1 MNGLPCVI
9 ALVGQI
15 VNLGMT
21 VVTGRNAIGRLCCQ
35 NLVRLEF
42 PVAAPLF
49 RISRLEEPAAAAA
62 AIVVRPV
69 GIHFDEIFFAHH
81 RLHRVP
87 QIFGHRI
94 PKGFADQ
101 LTGVLYGKFDF
112 KILVPVGID
121 LQLSFFDPLGII
133 LDDALDFKIVFDVE
147 FFQSGPDCKKFVPSL
162 GIEPDL
168 GLEIIHGFG
177 LDPYNMFPG
186 IVIGK
191 KHAVVF
197 SRPSLGAVCPVG
209 TDQV

>member
-21 VVTGRNAIGRLCCQ
+21 VVTGGNAIVRLCCQ

-42 PVAAPLF
+42 PVGTTRV
-49 RISRLEEPAAAAA
+49 RISGLEKPAAAAA
-62 AIVVRPV
+62 AIIVRPV
-69 GIHFDEIFFAHH
+69 GMHVDEIFFAHH
-81 RLHRVP
+81 RLYRIP

-121 LQLSFFDPLGII
+121 FQLPFFDPLGII
-133 LDDALDFKIVFDVE
+133 LDDAPDLEIVLDVE

-177 LDPYNMFPG
+177 LDPYNVFPG
-186 IVIGK
+186 IVIGQEQ
-191 KHAVVF
+191 AVVF

-209 TDQV
+209 AGQV